1 MIGDRIVVIGAGAGG
16 LAAALSLAGQ
26 GFDVTVLEKADAVG
40 GKMRQVFPAARPVDA
55 GPTVFTM
62 RWVFDAL
69 FEGAGARLD
78 DHMTLRPA
86 TTLARHA
93 WGPDAPFDL
102 FADIDR
108 AADEVGRYFSAQEAA
123 AFRNFCAEGAAMFAT
138 LKAPFLSA
146 SRPDPFT
153 LAARVGVSGLG
164 ALAATRPFE
173 TLWAALGQRFS
184 DPRLRQL
191 FGRYATYC
199 GSSPFRAPATLML
212 IAHVEQDGV
221 WLVDGGMHAAA
232 QGVAAAAQRCGAVIR
247 TGAGVAR
254 IETAHGRVSAV
265 ILEDGE
271 RIACDDAVF
280 AGDTAALP
288 EGLLGPDAARA
299 APPVPDALRSLSAV
313 TWCLDAPT
321 SGFDL
326 LRHNVFFSPDYA
338 AEFDALHASRLPDR
352 PTVYVCAQDR
362 GDAPAPHE
370 GPERLLVLVNAPPLG
385 DALSPTDIET
395 CEQRTFRFLATCGL
409 KLPEPT
415 AAPVIRTGP
424 RDFGRLFP
432 GSRGA
437 IYGRASHGW
446 ASSFTRPGS
455 RSRIPGLWLAGGG
468 VHPGAG
474 VPMATLSGMLCAQ
487 AIMKA
492 RASTQPY
499 RRAATPGGISTPS
512 ATTAST
518 A

>member
-16 LAAALSLAGQ
+16 LAAAAALAAD
-26 GFDVTVLEKADAVG
+26 GFAVTVLESADAVG
-40 GKMRQVFPAARPVDA
+40 GKMRQVSPAGRPIDA

-69 FEGAGARLD
+69 FAGAGARLE
-78 DHMTLRPA
+78 DHMSLRPA

-93 WGPDAPFDL
+93 WDDGAPFDL

-108 AADEVGRYFSAQEAA
+108 AADEVGRCFGAREAA
-123 AFRNFCAEGAAMFAT
+123 GFRAFCAEGAAMFAT
-138 LKAPFLSA
+138 LKAPFLAA
-146 SRPDPFT
+146 SRPDPVT
-153 LAARVGVSGLG
+153 LAARVGLSGLG

-173 TLWAALGQRFS
+173 TLWSALGQHFA

-199 GSSPFRAPATLML
+199 GSSPFKAPATLML

-221 WLVDGGMHAAA
+221 WLVDGGMHAVA
-232 QGVAAAAQRCGAVIR
+232 QGVASLARRQGATIR
-247 TGAGVAR
+247 TGAQVAR
-254 IETAHGRVSAV
+254 IETAGGRVSGV
-265 ILEDGE
+265 ILASGE
-271 RIACDDAVF
+271 RIACDAAVF

-288 EGLLGPDAARA
+288 AGLLGPDVAHA
-299 APPVPDALRSLSAV
+299 APAPPEHLRSLSAI

-321 SGFDL
+321 TGFDL
-326 LRHNVFFSPDYA
+326 LRHTVFFSPDYR
-338 AEFDALHASRLPDR
+338 AEFDALHAGRLPQH

-362 GDAPAPHE
+362 GDAPAPHS
-370 GPERLLVLVNAPPLG
+370 GAERLLVLVNAPPRG
-385 DALSPTDIET
+385 DELSPTDIDT
-395 CEQRTFRFLATCGL
+395 CEQQTFGFLARCGL
-409 KLPEPT
+409 KIGS
-415 AAPVIRTGP
+415 ASAPAIRTAPGGF
-424 RDFGRLFP
+424 DRLFP

-455 RSRIPGLWLAGGG
+455 RSAVPGLWLAGGG

-487 AIMKA
+487 AIATA
-492 RASTQPY
+492 RAST
-499 RRAATPGGISTPS
+499 RRFHPAAMAGGISTPS
-512 ATTAST
+512 ATTAPT

>member
-16 LAAALSLAGQ
+16 LAAAAALSAQ
-26 GFDVTVLEKADAVG
+26 GFAVTVLERADAVG
-40 GKMRQVFPAARPVDA
+40 GKMRQVSPADRPMDA

-69 FEGAGARLD
+69 FDSAGARLE
-78 DHMTLRPA
+78 DHMTIRPA

-93 WGPDAPFDL
+93 WDDGAPFDL

-108 AADEVGRYFSAQEAA
+108 AADEVGRRFDAREAA
-123 AFRNFCAEGAAMFAT
+123 GFRAFCAEGAAMFAT
-138 LKAPFLSA
+138 LKAPFLAA

-153 LAARVGVSGLG
+153 LAARVGISGLA

-173 TLWAALGQRFS
+173 TLWSALGQHFA

-221 WLVDGGMHAAA
+221 WLVDGGMHAVA
-232 QGVAAAAQRCGAVIR
+232 QGVAELARKNGATIR
-247 TGAGVAR
+247 TGVEVAR
-254 IETAHGRVSAV
+254 IETSSAGVSGV
-265 ILEDGE
+265 ILTSGE
-271 RIACDDAVF
+271 RIACDAAVF
-280 AGDTAALP
+280 AGDAAALP
-288 EGLLGPDAARA
+288 AGLLGPEVAGA
-299 APPVPDALRSLSAV
+299 APAPPDHLRSLSAI

-321 SGFDL
+321 DGFEL
-326 LRHNVFFSPDYA
+326 LRHTVFFSPDYP
-338 AEFDALHASRLPDR
+338 AEFDALHAGRLPDE

-362 GDAPAPHE
+362 GDEPAPRT
-370 GPERLLVLVNAPPLG
+370 GPERLLVLVNAPPRG
-385 DALSPTDIET
+385 DDLQPTDIET
-395 CEQRTFRFLATCGL
+395 CERRTFRHLERCGL
-409 KLPEPT
+409 KIDRQ
-415 AAPVIRTGP
+415 AGQAIRTAPG
-424 RDFGRLFP
+424 DFDRLFP

-455 RSRIPGLWLAGGG
+455 KSAVPGLWLAGGG

-487 AIMKA
+487 AIAKA
-492 RASTQPY
+492 RASTRRY
-499 RRAATPGGISTPS
+499 RPAATPGGISTPS
-512 ATTAST
+512 ATTAPT